1 MFLQESV
8 ESLVSTDVYGI
19 RINWISNPSE
29 VYIFS
34 YFNFLMG
41 MIDCFVIFSVSN
53 LIVIQAALSLFPNSK
68 KWKEALKS
76 PIDHLMVS
84 RDDARQEHKRKMI
97 QRSSTGYKG
106 VGKDGKKF
114 KMQISIDGKRK
125 CVNGFD
131 TAIQAALAYDEAA
144 IEKGKKKSTLNFPD
158 GLPINPNESKASA
171 LKRWSTIKK
180 RVRGDGVELGN
191 WV

>member
-41 MIDCFVIFSVSN
+41 IIDCFVIFSVSH
-53 LIVIQAALSLFPNSK
+53 LIAVQAALWLFPKSK
-68 KWKEALKS
+68 KWRMALKS

-84 RDDARQEHKRKMI
+84 RDDARQEHKR
-97 QRSSTGYKG
+97 RSS
-106 VGKDGKKF
+106 
-114 KMQISIDGKRK
+114 SIDNTQ
-125 CVNGFD
+125 VMPEN
-131 TAIQAALAYDEAA
+131 AQ
-144 IEKGKKKSTLNFPD
+144 
-158 GLPINPNESKASA
+158 
-171 LKRWSTIKK
+171 
-180 RVRGDGVELGN
+180 
-191 WV
+191 